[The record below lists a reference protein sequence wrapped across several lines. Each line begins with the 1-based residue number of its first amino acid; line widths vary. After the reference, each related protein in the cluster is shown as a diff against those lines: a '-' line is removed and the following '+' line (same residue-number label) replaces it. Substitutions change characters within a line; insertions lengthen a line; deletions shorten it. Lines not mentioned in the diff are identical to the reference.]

1 MITYMSLAK
10 NLGEGRSKKV
20 GGVKCFSKS
29 FLQISENPE
38 LPLSKILIWRRG
50 YFQPPPP
57 PATPH
62 THTKV
67 MYDCQ
72 ANLIY
77 WMFSNYITGRQL
89 LRVKR
94 ILSSHCWNLVRK
106 KNIKTWKFA
115 ILDKEKPKRTK
126 KRKLESNEEKYRSVF
141 PSSTLKR
148 FDLLCFNK
156 IKIW

>member
-1 MITYMSLAK
+1 MFFEKFSSDFRKSRVAFKQNFDLE
-10 NLGEGRSKKV
+10 EG
-20 GGVKCFSKS
+20 
-29 FLQISENPE
+29 I
-38 LPLSKILIWRRG
+38 LSA
-50 YFQPPPP
+50 PPSPSH
-57 PATPH
+57 TPH
-62 THTKV
+62 THKV
-67 MYDCQ
+67 MYDCE

-94 ILSSHCWNLVRK
+94 ILSSHCWNLVQK

-141 PSSTLKR
+141 PSSTLKQ

-156 IKIW
+156 TKIWKNRKIKWFWYLH